1 MANQSRRGFIKNA
14 SLGTAAFAVPGF
26 SSGNNAGQRSAE
38 GSPREVWVATISQYF
53 IKGNTMEQLIEAAL
67 HQMENAVPFSPD
79 IICLP
84 EVFHLVGVKDR
95 PPLSLTAENG
105 SGNIIGPFQKFAKE
119 HKCSVVCPIYTS
131 ENGKYYNA
139 AVIIDR
145 EGKRIGE
152 YRKIRLTTREC
163 ETLTPGPRNDVPVFK
178 TDFGIIGVQICFD
191 TEWPDAWRQLGEKGA
206 EIVFFPS
213 AFAAGKM
220 VNTHAWQNHYYVVSS
235 TWKGSSKICDITG
248 DEVAASGN
256 YSRWGVCAPINLEKA
271 FLHSW
276 PYNQHFAA
284 IEKKYG
290 RKIRIST
297 LHEEE
302 FTVIESLSADVK
314 VADVMKEFG
323 LKSHREHLRIA
334 DEAQRKVLGVERT
347 SG

>member
-1 MANQSRRGFIKNA
+1 MANHTRRGFIKNA
-14 SLGTAAFAVPGF
+14 SLGTAALTVPAFA
-26 SSGNNAGQRSAE
+26 SGKYTRQAAE
-38 GSPREVWVATISQYF
+38 ARTPREVWVATISQF
-53 IKGNTMEQLIEAAL
+53 GIKGETMEQLIEAAL
-67 HQMENAVPFSPD
+67 QEMENAVPFSPD

-84 EVFHLVGVKDR
+84 EVFHLVGVKNK
-95 PPLSLTAENG
+95 PPLSVTAENG
-105 SGNIIGPFQKFAKE
+105 SGNITGPFQKFAKRN
-119 HKCSVVCPIYTS
+119 KCYVVCPIYTA

-145 EGKRIGE
+145 QGERIGE

-163 ETLTPGPRNDVPVFK
+163 ETLTPGSPNDVPVFK
-178 TDFGIIGVQICFD
+178 TDFGVIGVQICFD

-235 TWKGSSKICDITG
+235 TWKGPSKICDITG
-248 DEVAASGN
+248 EEIVSSGN
-256 YSRWGVCAPINLEKA
+256 YSRWGVCAPINLEKV

-276 PYNQHFAA
+276 PYNRHFAA

-290 RKIRIST
+290 RKIRITT

-314 VADVMKEFG
+314 VADIMKEFD
-323 LKSHREHLRIA
+323 LKSHREHLRLA
-334 DEAQRKVLGVERT
+334 EVEQRRALGAERT